1 MPHKHKNIMSKVKA
15 LVWADNKQQKEDG
28 LRFGSP
34 IHYCAVSCIRRRRAA
49 LSTQKPFIKD
59 DRPILNMAA
68 VLLGVNKSWSGPTGE
83 TYYKKWLITH
93 THTHTIL

>member
-1 MPHKHKNIMSKVKA
+1 MPHKHKNIVNTEKA
-15 LVWADNKQQKEDG
+15 LAWACNKQQKDKC
-28 LRFGSP
+28 LCFGSP
-34 IHYCAVSCIRRRRAA
+34 IHYCVVSCISRRRAA

-83 TYYKKWLITH
+83 AIYKKWLITH
-93 THTHTIL
+93 TIL